1 MPERRSHARLLLQA
15 AVLCLS
21 ALPLAG
27 SPSPASA
34 QSWTSGPCEDPD
46 GITVVVDFAAFR
58 DEVVVRCAPAPV
70 ESGYDA
76 LTKVG
81 LEYTPTQRFPGFL
94 CRIEGLPAD
103 DPCANTPPPDAY
115 WGYWRAERGGGW
127 TYSQHGPATTNPP
140 PGPVEGWAFST
151 GDDTPPREAP
161 PPPARP
167 EPSPT
172 HSSPTPDATPSPTSG
187 PTADPTPT
195 APPGPTAPPSEDP
208 SGTGGTAG
216 DPSTPTPTTA
226 TTPTAA
232 ETSPTPDPAATA
244 TPSPSPDVPASSS
257 REAGPIATSEHVT
270 TAAAPA
276 ADGPPL
282 GTLAGVVLVT
292 AVGGGALVVDR
303 RRRRS

>member
-1 MPERRSHARLLLQA
+1 MPDRHAHARLLLQA
-15 AVLCLS
+15 FVLCLV
-21 ALPLAG
+21 ALPFAG
-27 SPSPASA
+27 SPSPATA
-34 QSWTSGPCEDPD
+34 RSWTSGPCEDPD

-70 ESGYDA
+70 ESGYEA

-103 DPCANTPPPDAY
+103 DPCATTPPPDAY
-115 WGYWRAERGGGW
+115 WGYWRAERGGDW

-151 GDDTPPREAP
+151 GENTPPREAP
-161 PPPARP
+161 PPPARS

-172 HSSPTPDATPSPTSG
+172 PSSPTPDATPSPTSG

-195 APPGPTAPPSEDP
+195 APPGPTPPPSAES
-208 SGTGGTAG
+208 SGAGETAD
-216 DPSTPTPTTA
+216 DPSTPTPGAA
-226 TTPTAA
+226 TTPAA
-232 ETSPTPDPAATA
+232 AATSPTPDPAVTA
-244 TPSPSPDVPASSS
+244 TPSLSPDGTTKSS
-257 REAGPIATSEHVT
+257 REPGSVATSEDLAA
-270 TAAAPA
+270 AAAPA
-276 ADGPPL
+276 TDGPPL
-282 GTLAGVVLVT
+282 GTLAGVVLIA
-292 AVGGGALVVDR
+292 AVGGAALVVDR